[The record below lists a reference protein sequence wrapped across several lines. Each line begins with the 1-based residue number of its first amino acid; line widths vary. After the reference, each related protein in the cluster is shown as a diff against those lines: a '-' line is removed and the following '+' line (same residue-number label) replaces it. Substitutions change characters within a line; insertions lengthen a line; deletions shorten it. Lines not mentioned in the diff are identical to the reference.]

1 MIETKNSV
9 YKKKKKKKKRNQI
22 YIMFGWTIS
31 FILPQ
36 ELQKINYANFPYF
49 FVKKHARSFNRKF
62 FLELKKVGADQP
74 Q

>member
-1 MIETKNSV
+1 
-9 YKKKKKKKKRNQI
+9 
-22 YIMFGWTIS
+22 MFGWTIS